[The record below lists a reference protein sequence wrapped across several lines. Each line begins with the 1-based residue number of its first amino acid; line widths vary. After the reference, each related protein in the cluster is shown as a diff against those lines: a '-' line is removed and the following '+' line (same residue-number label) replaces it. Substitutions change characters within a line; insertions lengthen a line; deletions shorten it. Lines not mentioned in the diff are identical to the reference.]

1 MEGTKK
7 TDLFHRSAHPKS
19 LEFEKIGERQGRI
32 EKKALSLHAVRKEP
46 DEQLN
51 NNCLIPQ
58 TNIL

>member
-32 EKKALSLHAVRKEP
+32 EKKHYLCTQFEK
-46 DEQLN
+46 N
-51 NNCLIPQ
+51 Q
-58 TNIL
+58 TNNLTTTA